1 MLAQVPVPPVEA
13 VRSRTEAYRDSDQVV
28 VQHSHE
34 EACCTLDDEDD
45 DRAAAHSD
53 QRAERWDRLL
63 QEQVPRSDHL
73 VLACRQRQEAQG
85 RRRRQ
90 RERPSCKEA
99 RQLWAMQAAADE
111 DSRDRRLQVVVKVGK
126 VDSRESS
133 GQQEQQERVKQVMLS
148 CERRELLL
156 ALMM

>member
-28 VQHSHE
+28 VQHSRE

-45 DRAAAHSD
+45 DRAAVHSD

-63 QEQVPRSDHL
+63 QEQVLRSDHL
-73 VLACRQRQEAQG
+73 VLACRQRQEAQE

-90 RERPSCKEA
+90 RERPSCKEP
-99 RQLWAMQAAADE
+99 RQLWEMQAADE

-126 VDSRESS
+126 VDSRE
-133 GQQEQQERVKQVMLS
+133 
-148 CERRELLL
+148 
-156 ALMM
+156 